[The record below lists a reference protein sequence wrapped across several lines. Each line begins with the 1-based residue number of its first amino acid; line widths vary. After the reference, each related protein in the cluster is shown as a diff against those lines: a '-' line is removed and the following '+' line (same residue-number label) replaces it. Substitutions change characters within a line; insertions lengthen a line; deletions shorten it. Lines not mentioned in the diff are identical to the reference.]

1 MTTAPPASELP
12 KNYGTKAMALSICI
26 GLVFLMIGKQAV
38 CRGLVLGALFSTI
51 NFVLLAQ
58 SVHYKIR
65 AGRTKAKASLF
76 ALRNILFRYVI
87 MSIPLVLAIKLP
99 RFDLMATIA
108 GLFIVQSLI
117 LMDHIYRNFRGES
130 EKRHFQWKN

>member
-1 MTTAPPASELP
+1 MTTAPPVSELQ

-26 GLVFLMIGKQAV
+26 GLFFLILDMKAV

-58 SVHYKIR
+58 SFHLKIK
-65 AGRTKAKASLF
+65 ADRTKASLF
-76 ALRNILFRYVI
+76 ALRNIFFRYSI
-87 MSIPLVLAIKLP
+87 MSIPLVLAIKFP
-99 RFDLMATIA
+99 RFDLVATIA

-117 LMDHIYRNFRGES
+117 LLDHIYRNFRGES